1 MNQIAVNCTSTL
13 ILAHRLTPAMVQRR
27 RGGVIIMA
35 SGSAEMGCSFIV
47 TYAATKAFDRV
58 FAEGLWAELGPYG
71 VDVTT
76 VMPGA
81 VNTPGFRASLP
92 PGRGPTRLMQP
103 IDPRVV
109 VDAALEGLGKTINVR
124 PNVGSL
130 GGVIMR
136 LMMLFMPRQRFIKL
150 GNDAVREMYDH

>member
-1 MNQIAVNCTSTL
+1 
-13 ILAHRLTPAMVQRR
+13 
-27 RGGVIIMA
+27 
-35 SGSAEMGCSFIV
+35 
-47 TYAATKAFDRV
+47 
-58 FAEGLWAELGPYG
+58 
-71 VDVTT
+71 

-103 IDPRVV
+103 IDPFVV

-124 PNVGSL
+124 PNVG
-130 GGVIMR
+130 GFGAVIMR

-150 GNDAVREMYDH
+150 GDDAVRDMYDH

>member
-1 MNQIAVNCTSTL
+1 
-13 ILAHRLTPAMVQRR
+13 
-27 RGGVIIMA
+27 
-35 SGSAEMGCSFIV
+35 
-47 TYAATKAFDRV
+47 V
-58 FAEGLWAELGPYG
+58 FAEGLWAELRPYG

-103 IDPRVV
+103 IDPSVV
-109 VDAALEGLGKTINVR
+109 VDAALEGLGKAINVR
-124 PNVGSL
+124 PNVGSF